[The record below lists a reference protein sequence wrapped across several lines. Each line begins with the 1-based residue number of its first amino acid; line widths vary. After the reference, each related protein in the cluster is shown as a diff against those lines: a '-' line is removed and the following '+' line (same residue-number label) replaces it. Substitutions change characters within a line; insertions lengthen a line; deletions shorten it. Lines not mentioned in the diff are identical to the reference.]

1 MDKFPLRDVT
11 EYTCM
16 FVHMCVQKFECLPK
30 FMFLE
35 KQACTSAYGQVLSQR
50 CNCIHPSIC
59 AHVCVEIW
67 ALTKIHVPGKES
79 CTSACG
85 QVSPQRCSHVHMY
98 VSAHVRV
105 EIPAS
110 SLVSMS
116 YCNWPSQ
123 VIEVGQR
130 NHEVL
135 RERYRVSGQQKH
147 WSQGIAPR
155 LLTEQTRSRRNHSRA
170 PRMLGRKERQEE
182 RAWGVWRRKSTTPA
196 ALWKVENAPNELG
209 GQTVLN

>member
-1 MDKFPLRDVT
+1 
-11 EYTCM
+11 
-16 FVHMCVQKFECLPK
+16 
-30 FMFLE
+30 MFLE
-35 KQACTSAYGQVLSQR
+35 KKTCTSEYGQVSSQR
-50 CNCIHPSIC
+50 SYCVHAYIC
-59 AHVCVEIW
+59 AHVHIEIW
-67 ALTKIHVPGKES
+67 VLTKIQVPGKES
-79 CTSACG
+79 FTSAYG
-85 QVSPQRCSHVHMY
+85 QVSPQRCYCVHMY

-110 SLVSMS
+110 SLVSMN

-155 LLTEQTRSRRNHSRA
+155 LLTKQTRSRRNHSRA

-182 RAWGVWRRKSTTPA
+182 RAWGLWRRKPTTSA
-196 ALWKVENAPNELG
+196 VFWKVENAPNELG
-209 GQTVLN
+209 GQTVLNWVI

>member
-1 MDKFPLRDVT
+1 MS
-11 EYTCM
+11 
-16 FVHMCVQKFECLPK
+16 
-30 FMFLE
+30 LE
-35 KQACTSAYGQVLSQR
+35 KKACTSAYGQVSSQG
-50 CNCIHPSIC
+50 CYWVHVHVC
-59 AHVCVEIW
+59 AHVRAEIW
-67 ALTKIHVPGKES
+67 VSTKIQVPGKES
-79 CTSACG
+79 FTSAYG
-85 QVSPQRCSHVHMY
+85 QVSPQRCYCVHMY

-105 EIPAS
+105 VIPAS
-110 SLVSMS
+110 SLVSMN

-155 LLTEQTRSRRNHSRA
+155 LLTEQTRSKWNHSRA

-182 RAWGVWRRKSTTPA
+182 RVWGLWRRKSTTSA
-196 ALWKVENAPNELG
+196 VLWKVENAPNELG
-209 GQTVLN
+209 EQTVLNWVI